1 MSGIRGERRP
11 AEAAQQLG
19 DRPQAGTPPVRD
31 RPVDRDAVD
40 PCFGRGVGAPALPR
54 LERLDESVLGAVLSF
69 VGVAKDRGKISVDTR
84 IRAPVKAIQCLARS
98 WLVRLLPPV
107 RQRWRAG
114 YYAGGYPARWND

>member
-69 VGVAKDRGKISVDTR
+69 VGVAKDRGKSSVDTR
-84 IRAPVKAIQCLARS
+84 IRASVEAIEVLARA
-98 WLVRLLPPV
+98 WLVRLLPPI
-107 RQRWRAG
+107 RQPWPIG
-114 YYAGGYPARWND
+114 YNGEGKSFK